1 MNPLMTLTMAQQYV
15 EEAILQ
21 YLPKKDADYP
31 QLDDA
36 LRYAIFNGGKRLR
49 PALVYF
55 TGEMF
60 NATLDSLNPAACA
73 VEMVHCFSLVHDD
86 LPAMDNSDYRR
97 GKLSCHKVFG
107 EDVAI
112 LAGDTLLTLS
122 LEILSDA
129 QNAPLTDGARLALIH
144 TLCKATGSE
153 GMVGGQIMDVKN
165 SAKYDQRQLEKLHQL
180 KTGALIKASILMGAL
195 CAPSPIAPEIFQR
208 LNDFADTL
216 GLLYQVCDDILDVIA
231 DETLLG
237 KTTGTDQ
244 KLGKGTYV
252 DLLGLNG
259 ARQYA
264 LNLREK
270 ACKILRSMKKNEP
283 LQDIVNYVYER
294 TMLSTATNF

>member
-1 MNPLMTLTMAQQYV
+1 MNTLVTLEKVRQHIDNV
-15 EEAILQ
+15 ILH
-21 YLPKKDADYP
+21 YLPKEDADCS
-31 QLDDA
+31 QLNNA

-60 NATLDSLNPAACA
+60 GATLEALNPAACA

-112 LAGDTLLTLS
+112 LAGDTLLALS
-122 LEILSDA
+122 LEILSDI
-129 QNAPLTDGARLALIH
+129 QNAPLSHSVRLALIH
-144 TLCKATGSE
+144 ALCKATGAE
-153 GMVGGQIMDVKN
+153 GMVGGQIMDIKN
-165 SAKYDQRQLEKLHQL
+165 SAKYNQRQLEKLHQL
-180 KTGALIKASILMGAL
+180 KTGALIKASIVMGAL
-195 CAPSPIAPEIFQR
+195 CSPFPITPEIFQR

-237 KTTGTDQ
+237 KAAGTDQ

-252 DLLGLNG
+252 DLLELEG

-264 LNLREK
+264 SDLRHK
-270 ACKILRSMKKNEP
+270 ACQALHLMEKSES
-283 LQDIVNYVYER
+283 LQYIINYVYER
-294 TMLSTATNF
+294 TLTS